1 MLTGSEVFS
10 ISEEDANYYF
20 IKNGK
25 YEQFWKFIKFRF
37 HLDLSES
44 FKKLFVKMTSFI
56 NEKKFTIEQILND
69 EWFEEINKLSENE
82 INILEEELKEEFI
95 KIELEPKEVEEE
107 NNDVPEF
114 ISDYLKNESK

>member
-82 INILEEELKEEFI
+82 INIFLFAFI
-95 KIELEPKEVEEE
+95 
-107 NNDVPEF
+107 F
-114 ISDYLKNESK
+114 